1 MAMFRLFYK
10 GLALVALAIIT
21 SGIIQAAVVDE
32 ARVTIECRG
41 HAITVSMV
49 EFWLN
54 ETMVYQD
61 NTPGL
66 SCTAGNGDTKLYEF
80 TTPLDINSFEFW
92 YICDGGAPTQ
102 MHIPPEI
109 FYFHIPVKL
118 VCPSPGG
125 VIEMDTMSAPT
136 ADDAM
141 LIVSDHDVL
150 MWPSAECFK
159 FKGGRY
165 DYVCV
170 TWYCESAF
178 EPVFEITPGCSNPC
192 GDPNCTPAQYASVAW
207 SAPCNPVPN
216 IWCRMFWPV
225 GLTRAGCWCYNFEFQ
240 LPVELASF
248 TAVPAA
254 GSVHLRFA
262 TASELNNSHF
272 EIWRGT
278 QTDGNFTKIAQ
289 IESRGNSTT
298 EQVYTHTDDNVSSGV
313 TYYYFLADVDIDGHR
328 VEHRDRMIEATP
340 ISSTVSPESYSLAAY
355 PNPFNPTTTLEF
367 TLPEAARVKVKVF
380 DVAGREVAELVND
393 SYKAGSHKTVFDAA
407 ALPTGIYIAR
417 LEAGNAIA
425 STKLLLIK

>member
-1 MAMFRLFYK
+1 MTMFRLFSK
-10 GLALVALAIIT
+10 GLVVAAMIVLT
-21 SGIIQAAVVDE
+21 SGVVWAAVVDE
-32 ARVTIECRG
+32 ARVTIECRN
-41 HAITVSMV
+41 HAVTVSMV
-49 EFWLN
+49 EFWLDD
-54 ETMVYQD
+54 TLKYQD
-61 NTPGL
+61 NNPGL
-66 SCTAGNGDTKLYEF
+66 VCTIGNGDTKLYTF
-80 TTPLDINSFEFW
+80 GAPMDLNAFEFW
-92 YICDGGAPTQ
+92 YACDGGPATM
-102 MHIPPEI
+102 MHIPPAI
-109 FYFHIPVKL
+109 FYFHIPIKL
-118 VCPSPGG
+118 PCPSQGG
-125 VIEMDTMSAPT
+125 VIAMDTMSAPT

-150 MWPSAECFK
+150 MWPSSECFK

-178 EPVFEITPGCSNPC
+178 EPVFQITPGCSDPC
-192 GDPNCTPAQYASVAW
+192 GDPNCTPALYSSVAW

-254 GSVHLRFA
+254 GTVQLRFA
-262 TASELNNSHF
+262 TASELNNGYF

-278 QTDGNFTKIAQ
+278 QANGTFAKIAQ
-289 IESRGNSTT
+289 IESYGNSTT
-298 EQVYTHTDDNVSSGV
+298 EQVYTHTDNNVSSGV
-313 TYYYFLADVDIDGHR
+313 TYFYYLADVDIDGHR
-328 VEHRDRMIEATP
+328 VDHRDRMIEATP
-340 ISSTVSPESYSLAAY
+340 ISSAASPESYSLAAY

-367 TLPEAARVKVKVF
+367 TLPEEARVMIKVY
-380 DVAGREVAELVND
+380 DVAGREVAELVNG
-393 SYKAGSHKTVFDAA
+393 SYKAGSHKAVFDAA

-417 LEAGNAIA
+417 LETGSIIT